1 MLSSIITPDLLT
13 DLLRGALLPIA
24 GAVGQSIVMV
34 GEEWL
39 KLWKLKNAV
48 KVGKRAVEH
57 LNERGITNKEQL
69 KQLTTKFG
77 ILYLQ
82 GAAVEEE
89 PTLQELWAKLLA
101 NALDPQRSPKEPHIA
116 FISVLKELSVS
127 DAKIL
132 NFFYSE
138 CKRKREAQPHQ
149 AYLYTLEREAMAP
162 FLLRSRVSL
171 PEEEIEMCLQNL
183 TRLQLMEREYQKV
196 TQYGVDEYSKTSHIN
211 LLSPTGRYKVSIF
224 GAKFLEACF

>member
-1 MLSSIITPDLLT
+1 MLPSIITPELLT
-13 DLLRGALLPIA
+13 DLLRSALLPIA
-24 GAVGQSIVMV
+24 GAVGQSVVMV
-34 GEEWL
+34 GKDWF
-39 KLWKLKNAV
+39 KLWQMTNAV
-48 KVGKRAVEH
+48 IISELAVKY
-57 LNERGITNKEQL
+57 LNKRGITNKEQL

-77 ILYLQ
+77 ILFLQ

-101 NALDPQRSPKEPHIA
+101 NALDPQRSPQEPHTA

-132 NFFYSE
+132 NFFYTE
-138 CKRKREAQPHQ
+138 CKRKREEQPHY
-149 AYLYTLEREAMAP
+149 AHLYTLEREAMAP

-196 TQYGVDEYSKTSHIN
+196 TRYGVDKYSKTSHIN